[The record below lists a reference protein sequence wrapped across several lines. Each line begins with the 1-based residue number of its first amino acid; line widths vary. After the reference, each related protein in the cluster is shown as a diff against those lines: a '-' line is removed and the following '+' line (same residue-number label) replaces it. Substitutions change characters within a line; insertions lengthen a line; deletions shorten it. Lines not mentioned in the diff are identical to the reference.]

1 MRRTRETS
9 KRSARVLIV
18 DDHPAVRE
26 ALAMRISTETGLKVC
41 GEAADVA
48 EALQVVE
55 ATDPDVAVIDI
66 ALKTGDGI
74 DLIRRIKARNQRIR
88 ILVWSMYGENLYAER
103 ALRAGAMGYLD
114 KEQATRTIIEA
125 IRQVLDGKVYLS
137 SAMTEKLLRRSVGQD
152 PGRLPID
159 SLSDREL
166 EVFRLIG
173 QGVKTQEIAA
183 QNAPEP
189 QDGRNLPRPNPR
201 KTKPERWLD
210 AGPKRLPVG
219 DRELIIFVR
228 VVACLAGAAY
238 LGERGLGRGEV
249 FFLSGIVECL
259 GIGSE
264 CLCQFLERGRITLGR
279 IVLGQVG
286 GELVVGLGLLL
297 DRSPV
302 RRLTLQ
308 SRLERGNGGLFPLVQ
323 SIHNLVD
330 GGRRVIVCASAHNA
344 AKHNQAH
351 HGCGADQASHQAL
364 LIISRDG
371 SVGE

>member
-1 MRRTRETS
+1 MRRTRDTS

-74 DLIRRIKARNQRIR
+74 DLIRRIKSRNQRIR

-183 QNAPEP
+183 QMHLSPKTVETYR
-189 QDGRNLPRPNPR
+189 DRIREKLNL
-201 KTKPERWLD
+201 
-210 AGPKRLPVG
+210 
-219 DRELIIFVR
+219 
-228 VVACLAGAAY
+228 
-238 LGERGLGRGEV
+238 
-249 FFLSGIVECL
+249 S
-259 GIGSE
+259 
-264 CLCQFLERGRITLGR
+264 
-279 IVLGQVG
+279 
-286 GELVVGLGLLL
+286 
-297 DRSPV
+297 
-302 RRLTLQ
+302 
-308 SRLERGNGGLFPLVQ
+308 
-323 SIHNLVD
+323 
-330 GGRRVIVCASAHNA
+330 
-344 AKHNQAH
+344 
-351 HGCGADQASHQAL
+351 
-364 LIISRDG
+364 DG
-371 SVGE
+371 SMLAQSAFQWVIEN